1 MKQPF
6 CGYVVVQFYPW
17 FKIYFPLFT
26 IFIIIRYHTQKQ
38 RKIKFEP
45 RIKLNHNRYIVL
57 REFLQVPLL
66 TKQMRR
72 KCNYFFSKSAKKP
85 TLSILIQVMITDKT
99 YQAWYLFNVKSRW
112 YIFECCSAI
121 L

>member
-17 FKIYFPLFT
+17 FKLYFPLFT
-26 IFIIIRYHTQKQ
+26 IFIIIPYHTQKQ

-57 REFLQVPLL
+57 REFSSSAFINKTNE
-66 TKQMRR
+66 TKM
-72 KCNYFFSKSAKKP
+72 
-85 TLSILIQVMITDKT
+85 
-99 YQAWYLFNVKSRW
+99 
-112 YIFECCSAI
+112 
-121 L
+121 